1 MIEEGASE
9 EMDKSSKIQGTEEGG
24 SLEKGPEDIFKV
36 EVEKPTCETERKHL
50 LKCND
55 WFSLLLQHKVFSKEK
70 NFIKFCE
77 ICIHSLRSQFLS
89 LSLIFFFKLFRS

>member
-50 LKCND
+50 PLHQKGT
-55 WFSLLLQHKVFSKEK
+55 KRETGG
-70 NFIKFCE
+70 
-77 ICIHSLRSQFLS
+77 LRVSSQPVKIVS
-89 LSLIFFFKLFRS
+89 FF

>member
-36 EVEKPTCETERKHL
+36 EVEKPTCETE
-50 LKCND
+50 
-55 WFSLLLQHKVFSKEK
+55 
-70 NFIKFCE
+70 
-77 ICIHSLRSQFLS
+77 
-89 LSLIFFFKLFRS
+89 